1 MNRNIQKNMIHF
13 IGSLNTAYQPFPTLA
28 IEGTLGVDVVNQV
41 SATFR
46 PFGNGVDGF
55 LNVSPQGDKTVDDI
69 TTRIVTAEAKATWKR
84 QVGERWSSVLVAG
97 GQGFITKTQEEGS
110 FGEAFPGPG
119 LEVTSAGANQQAFE
133 KFLETVNA
141 GGFAQE
147 QVGYKDYAFLTAGG
161 RYDRN
166 SAFGKTSEG
175 VFYPKA
181 SASVV
186 PSALSGW
193 GNGPFTSHLSTL
205 R

>member
-1 MNRNIQKNMIHF
+1 F
-13 IGSLNTAYQPFPTLA
+13 
-28 IEGTLGVDVVNQV
+28 
-41 SATFR
+41 
-46 PFGNGVDGF
+46 
-55 LNVSPQGDKTVDDI
+55 
-69 TTRIVTAEAKATWKR
+69 
-84 QVGERWSSVLVAG
+84 VAG

-119 LEVTSAGANQQAFE
+119 LEVTSAGANQTAFE

-147 QVGYKDYAFLTAGG
+147 QLGYKDYAFLTLGG

-181 SASVV
+181 SISVM
-186 PSALSGW
+186 PSAMPGW
-193 GNGPFTSHLSTL
+193 DTGPLTSKLSTL
-205 R
+205 RLRAALGQSGLQPGAFDQFTTFSALNSETGPG